1 MMAKMMTGPGS
12 RGAHKASALSKPFF
26 GVWSPTLVLSF
37 FRHTI
42 TSALLGSDSEV
53 G

>member
-12 RGAHKASALSKPFF
+12 RGAHKANS
-26 GVWSPTLVLSF
+26 VWSPTLVLSF
-37 FRHTI
+37 FRHTVI
-42 TSALLGSDSEV
+42 SAPLGSDSEF